1 MMYGYNPV
9 SSVELMLKPALTLK
23 SHTSVV
29 RTVLKGEGVSYNHTW
44 TAHQDSKVAVVPIGY
59 ADGWHR
65 LLSNRAEVLWNGEKA
80 PLVGNICMDYL
91 MVDVTQH
98 PILAENEVVFF
109 GQSRTGSLIS
119 AADVAQKAQTIPWE
133 I

>member
-1 MMYGYNPV
+1 
-9 SSVELMLKPALTLK
+9 
-23 SHTSVV
+23 
-29 RTVLKGEGVSYNHTW
+29 
-44 TAHQDSKVAVVPIGY
+44 
-59 ADGWHR
+59 
-65 LLSNRAEVLWNGEKA
+65 
-80 PLVGNICMDYL
+80 

-133 I
+133 ILTSVGERVPRVYL